1 MRGININQT
10 IDKMVKDKFLA
21 IFKDA
26 QKRAEEK
33 YNKSIAPVLKD
44 KSTFDKIK
52 FLKSE
57 KDKIAKLNEDV
68 QLSAYVGSATNED
81 WLLKMFASRTTILN
95 VDDSEDINKAVYAGR
110 LSALIVDEL
119 LEIRTSI
126 PNYTYEDF
134 LAGKKDPIFTE
145 LDYFWHIGDKQ
156 DGDKIRLWQANK
168 IVLMISCETCMIIN
182 TAQTALSNNPDAI
195 AILSRDLDQY
205 ESSIKEKEFDTP
217 AALIKELK
225 KLSFLSEYNFNLL
238 DNTNALNDF
247 HTFQDKDLSWKR
259 ITPEYIEKS
268 RKLLDEA
275 GKIKPFSESPI
286 IFYTIAQIM
295 QWIEKVVNGQQLM
308 MPFIYP
314 DYHQIVDDI
323 LKKAEAEAD
332 KTIEEFEDSID
343 LPNLSDKEAEQ
354 QYISA
359 LEGIRHEFNDLEEH
373 EKQYFATIHREN
385 AHQIFQ
391 INAIFF
397 DLVEHEN
404 ALVRA
409 ANLYFRLI
417 NFLAACRSIS
427 GSIRI
432 NYPNSDDDFNPH
444 EVNYLAATMVL
455 DNDLHDK
462 LSNIYSTA
470 MSDMMQYALP
480 MDFVSQNIKEQ
491 MHEIFIECIE
501 RLLEY
506 LEDCESGNK
515 VLFIQSR
522 LKDLRQRELKNK
534 ALTKRYNEKFE
545 SGYTTMF
552 KEYLELEADFISST
566 KDVHFIPALNAPRIQ
581 NALPEKT
588 VLSFGYKQKDS
599 TKLLSFIT
607 TLNHKIVLLNEQHT
621 SAADLLQVL
630 TAKEINDDLPHIYF
644 NCETTQ
650 LSYIFNKLKPYFTKL
665 TFQNIEKSQLFY
677 TKNGNPLKGQNLSAS
692 KIDYPKDQ
700 DEIDKAFSLLQ

>member
-57 KDKIAKLNEDV
+57 KDKIAKLIEDV

-145 LDYFWHIGDKQ
+145 LDYFWHMGDKQ

-373 EKQYFATIHREN
+373 EKQYFATIHRED

-417 NFLAACRSIS
+417 NFLSACRSIS
-427 GSIRI
+427 GSVRI

-534 ALTKRYNEKFE
+534 ALTKMYNEKFE

-552 KEYLELEADFISST
+552 KEYLELEADFIAST
-566 KDVHFIPALNAPRIQ
+566 KDVHFITALNAPRIQ
-581 NALPEKT
+581 KTLPEKT
-588 VLSFGYKQKDS
+588 ALSFGYKQKDS

-630 TAKEINDDLPHIYF
+630 TAKEINDELPHIYF

-650 LSYIFNKLKPYFTKL
+650 LYYIFNKLKPYFSKL